1 MPQVLQLESRNF
13 NNGNWK
19 VLHPNGKHM
28 FTCSEKKAMWYIEKG
43 LAVFPFVVLKSP
55 QNKSDS
61 VLINHEKIHLR
72 QQLELLILPFFLWY
86 GLEFLIRLLKYIGLI
101 SLIIISYRSIV
112 IHLENIESF
121 GCSRF

>member
-1 MPQVLQLESRNF
+1 MIIIVSKYLI
-13 NNGNWK
+13 
-19 VLHPNGKHM
+19 PNG
-28 FTCSEKKAMWYIEKG
+28 YKG

-86 GLEFLIRLLKYIGLI
+86 GLEFLIRLLILRNWQLAYKFI
-101 SLIIISYRSIV
+101 SFEQEAYAKEKDLHYLKQRSFWKF
-112 IHLENIESF
+112 LNYF
-121 GCSRF
+121 